1 MHPDRHISDG
11 PRRPRGFT
19 LVELLVVVGIVGA
32 LAAMLLPTL
41 AAATDLTQSAVCKSN
56 IRLLQLA
63 NRAYSQEQG
72 GHYAPAAPYMTP
84 TKGNWND
91 PRINNV
97 RWFGRRDSWRQ
108 PFSREGGPLSAYLPR
123 HIVKGC
129 PTFTGAPTGF
139 ERGCGGYGYNS
150 NFVGCHVVRIRGGE
164 YKRAGDDWQQRGNRV
179 EAFPK
184 PHETVAFTDTA
195 LLAGELI
202 EYSFCEAPYFEH
214 WRLPADPSTHFRHNG
229 MTNVA
234 FCDGHVRGM
243 RMAYTHSSGWCPYGE
258 DITPH
263 TADDYRDHRL
273 GFLGQDNSLY
283 DRR

>member
-19 LVELLVVVGIVGA
+19 LVELLVVVGIVGT

-56 IRLLQLA
+56 IRLLQLG
-63 NRAYSQEQG
+63 NRVYSQEQG
-72 GHYAPAAPYMTP
+72 GYYAPAAPYMTP

-150 NFVGCHVVRIRGGE
+150 SFVGCHVVRIRGGE
-164 YKRAGDDWQQRGNRV
+164 YKRAGNDWQQRGNRV
-179 EAFPK
+179 EAFPR

-195 LLAGELI
+195 LLVGELI
-202 EYSFCEAPYFEH
+202 EYSFCESPT
-214 WRLPADPSTHFRHNG
+214 RPLGGGRPVPSIHFRHLG
-229 MTNVA
+229 KANVA
-234 FCDGHVRGM
+234 WLDAHASEESMTFSSDGTSHN
-243 RMAYTHSSGWCPYGE
+243 PYGGSPAE
-258 DITPH
+258 AGIGWFGPTDS
-263 TADDYRDHRL
+263 RL
-273 GFLGQDNSLY
+273 FDC
-283 DRR
+283 R